1 MSDALIE
8 AVLLSRPATTPSSA
22 SAFGVT
28 LKTGCRAADYGRWRG
43 PVSEVID
50 GITGRLAA
58 DGLERLTARVW
69 SLENTV
75 VKLMA
80 ALEPG
85 IIERITAEVDVAM
98 EELEPRVQ
106 ALTAIQ
112 TETTSLLHRSVT
124 HAERT
129 TAEAIAETQALR
141 EELRA
146 ALVQIEAAL
155 AALPATWRH
164 DIHATLDELRNS
176 PDAANA
182 LLHGAETLAASLAR
196 SLDDF
201 KTGELQ

>member
-8 AVLLSRPATTPSSA
+8 AVLLSRPATTPNSA

-28 LKTGCRAADYGRWRG
+28 LKTGPRAADYGRWRG
-43 PVSEVID
+43 PVFEVID

-69 SLENTV
+69 SLEHTV

-80 ALEPG
+80 ALEPAVM
-85 IIERITAEVDVAM
+85 ERITAEVDVAV

-106 ALTAIQ
+106 ALTTIQ
-112 TETTSLLHRSVT
+112 AETTSLLHRSVT

-129 TAEAIAETQALR
+129 TAEAIAATQALR

-146 ALVQIEAAL
+146 AIKQIEAAF
-155 AALPATWRH
+155 AALPANWRT
-164 DIHATLDELRNS
+164 DIQATIEELRNS

-182 LLHGAETLAASLAR
+182 LLHGAESLAGSLAK
-196 SLDDF
+196 SLDAF
-201 KTGELQ
+201 TTGELQ